1 MRDIL
6 GEAQDALTSLPVE
19 SLKTSGVFLDRLNDN
34 PEAARYF
41 LTYSDWSP
49 VTSED
54 IFDQIDAKT
63 AERTQVYVDF
73 PFCPTVCNFCA
84 FYPVLAKD
92 EERMAS
98 YVGSLKKEVRLLRQT
113 YFDRGLTAGSLEL
126 GGGTPTQLPLHLLR
140 DAVRTVLEEFPFDAE
155 GERNSETTPEAVVGE
170 EGLAKLKFLR
180 EAGFNRLSIGAQ
192 SFKDSVLKAANRSH
206 TSGQTLEA
214 LDNARGVGFERIN
227 FDLLLGL
234 MDQTVGD
241 FIESVERCLELD
253 IDIIEIYSMRYFDT
267 KKPVPLTQKFLA
279 QPARFMKESDILVAR
294 VAAHLLLTEAGYASS
309 NGRTYYRP
317 SQGYYSEYYRE
328 NFLGSNVLGVG
339 RKSHSNVYPWQYAN
353 YRNIDKYSAAL
364 DNDILPIAA
373 GHRMSSRGLL
383 AKHLTG
389 ALQLAE
395 PIHYD
400 AIRENVSEWEA
411 KPFDDLMKGFA
422 EHGLLTGGAGGVYEK
437 TFFGFLFVEEML
449 KSVYDAAVTPFSIN
463 TDFLG
468 KKQVN
473 QFRLRS

>member
-1 MRDIL
+1 VENL
-6 GEAQDALTSLPVE
+6 KATS
-19 SLKTSGVFLDRLNDN
+19 VFLDRLNDN

-54 IFDQIDAKT
+54 IFHKLDAKT

-98 YVGSLKKEVRLLRQT
+98 YVGSLKKEVRLLRQA
-113 YFDRGLTAGSLEL
+113 YFDQGYTAGSLEL
-126 GGGTPTQLPLHLLR
+126 GGGTPTQLPLDLLQE
-140 DAVRTVLEEFPFDAE
+140 AVLTILEEFPFDTE
-155 GERNSETTPEAVVGE
+155 GERNSETTPEAIVGE
-170 EGLAKLKFLR
+170 KGLAKLKFLR
-180 EAGFNRLSIGAQ
+180 EVGFNRLSIGAQ
-192 SFKDSVLKAANRSH
+192 SFKDTVLKSANRSH
-206 TSGQTLEA
+206 TSKQTLEA
-214 LDNARGVGFERIN
+214 LDNARAVGFERIN

-234 MDQTVGD
+234 MDQTVED

-267 KKPVPLTQKFLA
+267 KKPVPLTQKYLL
-279 QPARFMKESDILVAR
+279 QPARFMKENDILVAR
-294 VAAHLLLTEAGYASS
+294 VAAHLLLSEAGYTSS

-317 SQGYYSEYYRE
+317 TEGYYSEYYRE
-328 NFLGSNVLGVG
+328 NFMGSNVLGVG
-339 RKSHSNVYPWQYAN
+339 RKSHSNIYPWQYAN

-364 DNDILPIAA
+364 DQDILPIAA
-373 GHRMSSRGLL
+373 GNKMNGSGLL

-389 ALQLAE
+389 ALQLAG
-395 PIHYD
+395 PIYYN
-400 AIRENVSEWEA
+400 AIRHNAGEGEA
-411 KPFDDLMKGFA
+411 QPFDDLLQSFA
-422 EHGLLTGGAGGVYEK
+422 RYGLLTGAGGIYEK
-437 TFFGFLFVEEML
+437 TFFGFLFIEEML
-449 KSVYDAAVTPFSIN
+449 KSVYDVAVTPFSIN
-463 TDFLG
+463 TEFLG

-473 QFRLRS
+473 QFRTQP

>member
-6 GEAQDALTSLPVE
+6 REARDQLASLPVE
-19 SLKTSGVFLDRLNDN
+19 TLKTTRVFLDRLNDN

-49 VTSED
+49 VTAEE
-54 IFDQIDAKT
+54 IFDAVEAKT

-98 YVGSLKKEVRLLRQT
+98 YVRSMKKEVRLLRQT
-113 YFDRGLTAGSLEL
+113 YFDQGHTAGSLEL
-126 GGGTPTQLPLHLLR
+126 GGGTPTQLPLHLLK
-140 DAVRTVLEEFPFDAE
+140 DAILTILEEFPFAAE
-155 GERNSETTPEAVVGE
+155 GERNSETTPEAIVGE
-170 EGLAKLKFLR
+170 QGVAKLKFLR
-180 EAGFNRLSIGAQ
+180 EVGFNRLSIGAQ
-192 SFKDSVLKAANRSH
+192 SFKDTVLKSANRSH
-206 TSGQTLEA
+206 TSAQTLEA
-214 LDNARGVGFERIN
+214 LDNARALGFERIN

-267 KKPVPLTQKFLA
+267 KKPVPLTQKFLS
-279 QPARFMKESDILVAR
+279 QPARFMMENDILVAR
-294 VAAHLLLTEAGYASS
+294 VAAHLLLSDAGYTSC

-317 SQGYYSEYYRE
+317 TEGYYSEYYRE

-339 RKSHSNVYPWQYAN
+339 RKSHSNIYPWQYAN

-364 DNDILPIAA
+364 DNDMLPIAA
-373 GHRMSSRGLL
+373 GHKMSNRGLL

-395 PIHYD
+395 PIYYN
-400 AIRENVSEWEA
+400 AIRNNVGEEEA
-411 KPFDDLMKGFA
+411 KPFDDLLKDFA
-422 EHGLLTGGAGGVYEK
+422 AYGLLTGAGGVYEK
-437 TFFGFLFVEEML
+437 TFFGFLFIEEML
-449 KSVYDAAVTPFSIN
+449 KSVFDVAVTPFSIN
-463 TDFLG
+463 TEFLG
-468 KKQVN
+468 KKQVS
-473 QFRLRS
+473 QLRPQQ